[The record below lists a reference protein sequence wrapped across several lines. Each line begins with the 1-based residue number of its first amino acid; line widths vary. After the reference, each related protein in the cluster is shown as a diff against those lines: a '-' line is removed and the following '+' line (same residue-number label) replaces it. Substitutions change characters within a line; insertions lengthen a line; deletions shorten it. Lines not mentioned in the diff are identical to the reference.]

1 MNRLVTICA
10 ALTMAGLATLA
21 AASTTVGEAA
31 PAFSAVDSRGEAV
44 SLADFKGRHRGADT
58 GLRLLGEIRLGDVIK
73 AGAGTAPLAA

>member
-1 MNRLVTICA
+1 MNRLICMCAVLAMVGA
-10 ALTMAGLATLA
+10 ASHT

-31 PAFSAVDSRGEAV
+31 PAFSAVDSRGKAV